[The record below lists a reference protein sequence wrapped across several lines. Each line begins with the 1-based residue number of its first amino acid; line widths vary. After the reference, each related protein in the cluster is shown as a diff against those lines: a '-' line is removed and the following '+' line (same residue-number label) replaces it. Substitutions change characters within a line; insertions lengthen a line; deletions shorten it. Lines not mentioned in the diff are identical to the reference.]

1 MRLDCQEAFENGE
14 TNPNS
19 TYFIRPTAGGK
30 IVRTKCVFDG
40 IQGWTVVQRRVD
52 GSVRFEQAYDHQF
65 INGFGN
71 ISSEY
76 YLGTNVLTILV

>member
-1 MRLDCQEAFENGE
+1 LLRLDCQEAFENGE

-52 GSVRFEQAYDHQF
+52 GSVRFV
-65 INGFGN
+65 NGFGN